1 MRDNYLHY
9 TKLINQQHKTKTC
22 SRVNRY
28 EFGSG
33 SHSGG
38 VPVFAARL
46 WLGRLAVMMMM
57 MTAVLAT
64 AAGPFLMLPIGLV
77 TFMLLGGSAGLLP
90 LTAVM
95 RSLLFFGLVSGR
107 RPGASPVR
115 INRTHR
121 STLAATHMFVRVA
134 TWLFVHL
141 LFPWFFPWRPQI

>member
-9 TKLINQQHKTKTC
+9 TKLINQQHRTKTY
-22 SRVNRY
+22 SRVNGH
-28 EFGSG
+28 EFGL
-33 SHSGG
+33 G
-38 VPVFAARL
+38 VPVLASGL

-64 AAGPFLMLPIGLV
+64 AACSFLMLPIGLV

-107 RPGASPVR
+107 RPGAGPVR
-115 INRTHR
+115 INRAHR
-121 STLAATHMFVRVA
+121 STLAATHMFVRIA
-134 TWLFVHL
+134 TRLFVHL
-141 LFPWFFPWRPQI
+141 LFPWLFPWRPQI